1 MKYIFSFLTI
11 FCFSFLGMAQFD
23 TGGKSISPSGNF
35 GISPSSSGTSIFS
48 PNDKEEKKSDSYY
61 APLRNEKQ
69 IDLTKNNGFVKP
81 EFNIQPNLN
90 GENEMMEEYKRGKH
104 YGSFISKSKFVKVL
118 CRDHQ
123 AIDGDRVGI
132 ILNDKVVE
140 ANIFLGSEFSVFYI
154 ELAPGF
160 NNLEFV
166 ALNQGSSG
174 PNTAQFAVLDE
185 FDSTLLSNIWNLA
198 TGAKATMS
206 VFRE

>member
-1 MKYIFSFLTI
+1 MKHIFSFLTI
-11 FCFSFLGMAQFD
+11 FCFSLSGMAQFD

-35 GISPSSSGTSIFS
+35 GISPSTSGTSIFS
-48 PNDKEEKKSDSYY
+48 PKEKEEKKSDSYY
-61 APLRNEKQ
+61 APLRKEKQ

-132 ILNDKVVE
+132 ILNDRVVE

>member
-1 MKYIFSFLTI
+1 MKHIFSFLTI
-11 FCFSFLGMAQFD
+11 FCFSLSGMAQFD

-61 APLRNEKQ
+61 APLRKEKQ

-132 ILNDKVVE
+132 ILNDRVVE

>member
-1 MKYIFSFLTI
+1 MKILFSIFAFV
-11 FCFSFLGMAQFD
+11 CFSLTGMAQFD

-35 GISPSSSGTSIFS
+35 GISTSTSGTSIFS
-48 PNDKEEKKSDSYY
+48 PKEKEDKKSDNYY
-61 APLRNEKQ
+61 APLRKEKE
-69 IDLTKNNGFVKP
+69 IDLTQNYGFTKP
-81 EFNIQPNLN
+81 EFKLQPNLN
-90 GENEMMEEYKRGKH
+90 GESEMMEEFKLGKH

-123 AIDGDRVGI
+123 AIDGDRVSI

-140 ANIFLGSEFSVFYI
+140 ASIFLDGEFSVYYI

-166 ALNQGSSG
+166 ALNQGNSG

-185 FDSTLLSNIWNLA
+185 FDATIMSNIWNLA
-198 TGAKATMS
+198 TGAKASMS
-206 VFRE
+206 IFRE